1 MLTPFQD
8 THPHILDS
16 KKIFAVRFVSIHPR
30 QGLRPPR
37 HARPIVHLTTTACGR
52 AGNQTPISVMAKGSK
67 RPPPSAAGASSASAA
82 AAASAITPAWPPFR
96 PPLPVTDLAAE
107 TVVSDKVVVY
117 RSFFPRSLARDY
129 VAFLGG
135 LPLTTTPGKPKRGM
149 ALRVN
154 DRFQIDDAYFA
165 NRLWT
170 ETGLREA
177 VADPDL
183 AHLW

>member
-1 MLTPFQD
+1 
-8 THPHILDS
+8 
-16 KKIFAVRFVSIHPR
+16 
-30 QGLRPPR
+30 
-37 HARPIVHLTTTACGR
+37 
-52 AGNQTPISVMAKGSK
+52 MAKGSK
-67 RPPPSAAGASSASAA
+67 RPPPSAAAGASSAS

-117 RSFFPRSLARDY
+117 RSFFPRPLARDY

-154 DRFQIDDAYFA
+154 DRFQIDDANFA

-177 VADPDL
+177 VAAPDL

>member
-1 MLTPFQD
+1 
-8 THPHILDS
+8 
-16 KKIFAVRFVSIHPR
+16 
-30 QGLRPPR
+30 
-37 HARPIVHLTTTACGR
+37 
-52 AGNQTPISVMAKGSK
+52 MAKGSK
-67 RPPPSAAGASSASAA
+67 RPPPSAAVAASSASAAAA

-154 DRFQIDDAYFA
+154 DRFQIDDANFA

-177 VADPDL
+177 VAAPDL